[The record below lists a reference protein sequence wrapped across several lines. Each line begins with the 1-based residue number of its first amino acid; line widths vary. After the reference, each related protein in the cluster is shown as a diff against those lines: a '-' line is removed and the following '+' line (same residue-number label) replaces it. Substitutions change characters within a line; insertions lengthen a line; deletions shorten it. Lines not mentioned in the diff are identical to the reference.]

1 MEPTVPMA
9 PVAEVAP
16 AATMTGVVVRLL
28 VGALVFGAI
37 AVAWQAPIIAHLM
50 PAVRGWIDL
59 VDDTFRTVD
68 LRAAPVNGELLIV
81 RLATPAVIHVLG
93 NHVVAVDPRTV
104 MSTAMSAGILLQPLV
119 LAGALLMAWPW
130 QGWREPVLR
139 IILAAPLMAVVVLLD
154 VPTMLY
160 AMLWNQEVAALEP
173 ERFSPLIDWS
183 DFMNAGGRFALTVV
197 AVALAV
203 GLARQLAARASRR
216 APAAPAPAATALPAV
231 PPSR

>member
-1 MEPTVPMA
+1 MTPA
-9 PVAEVAP
+9 NPVAAVAP
-16 AATMTGVVVRLL
+16 AAAMTGVVVRLL
-28 VGALVFGAI
+28 LGALVFGAI
-37 AVAWQAPIIAHLM
+37 AVAWEAPIIAHLM

-68 LRAAPVNGELLIV
+68 LRAAPVDGELLILRV
-81 RLATPAVIHVLG
+81 ATPAVIHVLG

-104 MSTAMSAGILLQPLV
+104 MSTSVSAGILLQPLV

-130 QGWREPVLR
+130 QGWREPALR
-139 IILAAPLMAVVVLLD
+139 ILLAAPLLALVVLLD

-160 AMLWNQEVAALEP
+160 AMLWYQEVAALEP
-173 ERFSPLIDWS
+173 ERFSPLVDWS

-197 AVALAV
+197 AVTLAI
-203 GLARQLAARASRR
+203 GIARRLAARAIRR
-216 APAAPAPAATALPAV
+216 APSVPAPAATALPAV